1 MDWKQKV
8 RHRGRQNISCRR
20 REKDR
25 LGGRLK
31 TGKDET
37 VEISTVYG

>member
-1 MDWKQKV
+1 MDWRQKD
-8 RHRGRQNISCRR
+8 RHRGRQNVRCRR

-31 TGKDET
+31 TGKGET
-37 VEISTVYG
+37 WEISTVYG